1 MVLKEFRP
9 LVSAVGEP
17 SAGRCLHFGNDLDYS
32 THQEQSQGYTPWQRR
47 APSKNAAILVPGE
60 EGRAARPGGPCGA
73 QGVWGFP
80 TKVPPPRW
88 EAWSPGRAAAQADSR
103 ALRGDLRT
111 RK

>member
-47 APSKNAAILVPGE
+47 APSKNAVILVPGE
-60 EGRAARPGGPCGA
+60 EGTRTYESGPRTHAPVDPSQGGCEHRRGA
-73 QGVWGFP
+73 GVV
-80 TKVPPPRW
+80 TL
-88 EAWSPGRAAAQADSR
+88 GRCLS
-103 ALRGDLRT
+103 T
-111 RK
+111 

>member
-47 APSKNAAILVPGE
+47 APSKNAVILVPGE
-60 EGRAARPGGPCGA
+60 EGRVVHFRSHMLEAVVRTGWRRLHEVSQGDGSGA
-73 QGVWGFP
+73 ESGLQLYF
-80 TKVPPPRW
+80 
-88 EAWSPGRAAAQADSR
+88 
-103 ALRGDLRT
+103 L
-111 RK
+111 